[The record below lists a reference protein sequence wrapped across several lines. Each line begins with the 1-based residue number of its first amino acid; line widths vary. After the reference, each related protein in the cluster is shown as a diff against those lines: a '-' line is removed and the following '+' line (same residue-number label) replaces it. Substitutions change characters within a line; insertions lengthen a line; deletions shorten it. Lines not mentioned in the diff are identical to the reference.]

1 VNTDRSPMMS
11 SLMLLS
17 FSFSVSFLYTVRYY
31 LNSRPTSSLGRFMF
45 SLLKAK
51 SVRVLTPILAQC
63 LTIVRTLFTPFWCP
77 LERGRFLDFAQ
88 RPLPSMIIAMCFG
101 GALTLFVDVLL
112 AELIERNYT
121 HRACETQC
129 KVSLLLTALQ
139 AQFRGYV

>member
-1 VNTDRSPMMS
+1 
-11 SLMLLS
+11 
-17 FSFSVSFLYTVRYY
+17 
-31 LNSRPTSSLGRFMF
+31 MF

-101 GALTLFVDVLL
+101 GALTLFFDVLL
-112 AELIERNYT
+112 EELIERNYT
-121 HRACETQC
+121 HRVCETIC
-129 KVSLLLTALQ
+129 KVPLPLTDC
-139 AQFRGYV
+139 

>member
-11 SLMLLS
+11 SLMLLTYS
-17 FSFSVSFLYTVRYY
+17 FIVSFLSTVRNN
-31 LNSRPTSSLGRFMF
+31 LNSSPTSSLGRFMF

>member
-1 VNTDRSPMMS
+1 
-11 SLMLLS
+11 
-17 FSFSVSFLYTVRYY
+17 
-31 LNSRPTSSLGRFMF
+31 
-45 SLLKAK
+45 
-51 SVRVLTPILAQC
+51 
-63 LTIVRTLFTPFWCP
+63 
-77 LERGRFLDFAQ
+77 
-88 RPLPSMIIAMCFG
+88 MIIAMCFG